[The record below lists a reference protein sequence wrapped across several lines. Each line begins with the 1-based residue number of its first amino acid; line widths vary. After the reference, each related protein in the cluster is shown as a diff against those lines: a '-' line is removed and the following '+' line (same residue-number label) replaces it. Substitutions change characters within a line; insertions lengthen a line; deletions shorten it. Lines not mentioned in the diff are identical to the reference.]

1 MHFPLTRYR
10 RTPVERTSTKSK
22 STGFRA
28 LASMS
33 IKTSPTTVRYRAPP
47 SCTPPHFRTRP
58 MVSSSP
64 CYPTK

>member
-10 RTPVERTSTKSK
+10 RTLVERTSTKSK

-28 LASMS
+28 LASML
-33 IKTSPTTVRYRAPP
+33 IKTSPATVRYKAPP
-47 SCTPPHFRTRP
+47 PYPPPHFRTRP

-64 CYPTK
+64 YYPTQ